1 MMRTYA
7 RNSPESAARVLVM
20 LMMVDARIEDG
31 ELEVL
36 DRVRA
41 FELLGLSRREFAAVL
56 QDYCADLA
64 QEGAATTAVSGRRI
78 RAATGGRI
86 RLVSRDVVDAVCEPV
101 QDRGLRLLASALALN
116 VLDGD
121 GDLAEAELAVFQ
133 RILWRWG
140 YTLDSL
146 EQRLARLPNPRQEQ
160 PEPVD
165 GPAIVL
171 RAA

>member
-64 QEGAATTAVSGRRI
+64 QEGAATAP
-78 RAATGGRI
+78 GGRI
-86 RLVSRDVVDAVCEPV
+86 RLVSSDVVDAVCEPV

-146 EQRLARLPNPRQEQ
+146 EQRLARLPDPRQEQ

>member
-7 RNSPESAARVLVM
+7 RNSPEASARVLVM

-41 FELLGLSRREFAAVL
+41 FELLGLSRRDFASVL
-56 QDYCADLA
+56 QAYCADLP
-64 QEGAATTAVSGRRI
+64 
-78 RAATGGRI
+78 ATGAVPGGRV
-86 RLVSRDVVDAVCEPV
+86 RLVSREVIDAVCEPV
-101 QDRGLRLLASALALN
+101 QEPRLRLLTSALALN

-133 RILWRWG
+133 RVLWRWG
-140 YTLDSL
+140 YTLDAL
-146 EQRLARLPNPRQEQ
+146 EQRLTNLPGTRSQMQSQLE

>member
-64 QEGAATTAVSGRRI
+64 QEGAATAPN
-78 RAATGGRI
+78 GRI
-86 RLVSRDVVDAVCEPV
+86 RLVSSDVVDAVCEPV
-101 QDRGLRLLASALALN
+101 QDRGLRLLTSALALN

-146 EQRLARLPNPRQEQ
+146 EQRLAHLPDPRQEQ

>member
-7 RNSPESAARVLVM
+7 RNSPEASARVLVM

-41 FELLGLSRREFAAVL
+41 FELLGLSRRDFAAVL
-56 QDYCADLA
+56 QAYCADLP
-64 QEGAATTAVSGRRI
+64 
-78 RAATGGRI
+78 ATGGGTVPGGRV
-86 RLVSRDVVDAVCEPV
+86 RLVSREVVDAVCEPV
-101 QDRGLRLLASALALN
+101 QEPRLRLLTSALALN

-121 GDLAEAELAVFQ
+121 GYLAEAELAVFQ
-133 RILWRWG
+133 RVLWRWG
-140 YTLDSL
+140 YTLDAL
-146 EQRLARLPNPRQEQ
+146 EQRLTNLPGARSQMQSQMAPEPQ